1 MNEKELLEFL
11 KKEVNEIQNM
21 FNNNSITCI
30 LNIIEYINNKNENYL
45 NKAVNAYN
53 KLSVRE
59 KIFVSFMLKDYYSNK
74 VIEKENDKVK

>member
-1 MNEKELLEFL
+1 MDEKELLEFL